1 MKIPIEFIGTEKNPL
16 QPIDDSPLPKFPL
29 KLKFSETERL
39 ALESLQIRANI
50 AGDQAKKL
58 ENVVLKE
65 IGSLSTITAEVK
77 TLNLDELRALI
88 EEVQK
93 AVDQMAAIRI
103 KLLEIIAEYAG
114 LTSSFADKD
123 WKEKLA
129 SNRIDRLR
137 EQLLDEI
144 LQLQKLNESYRASL
158 AYMSSLHLVLYEDAI
173 AYITDNLK
181 YMDSYVK
188 NLTATTKNVLNVTF
202 PPMLLVLANLQDVIE
217 HYECWSTSL
226 AKTSLALLEM
236 YRALY
241 KYTRKQ
247 WLRLISGSYVRRGKN
262 INLNRHCVRVYVSA
276 SMPPLTDCDPPQ
288 FLPMP
293 YPEYRHIDPNEKEC
307 PPCIEKG
314 SSLQALQSL
323 TAENFTLT
331 DVGIRII
338 DSSPDRIF
346 DDDLSV
352 FLNGTK
358 VGELYNVKEP
368 IVNLDI
374 IVPSTGALI
383 EFFVDAKHF
392 DAKKIIGIE
401 LEDGTTIFSGK
412 IVDTTNKRVGSL
424 CFSHYISPVKLNKN
438 IKLNAS
444 TKIVK
449 TALTTNQDLV
459 AQTIINPDQT
469 LPYFFVYTENYIN
482 SSVGAAVAEKDWKT
496 LETWGKDN
504 GLEPVRL
511 TDTRQILSIFNSKIG
526 QTFYYRE

>member
-1 MKIPIEFIGTEKNPL
+1 MKIPIEFIGTDQNVL
-16 QPIDDSPLPKFPL
+16 QPINDSQVPKFPL
-29 KLKFSETERL
+29 QQKFSETERL
-39 ALESLQIRANI
+39 ALESLQIRASI

-58 ENVVLKE
+58 ENVILKE
-65 IGSLSTITAEVK
+65 IGSLSTITAETK

-114 LTSSFADKD
+114 LISSFNDKD

-129 SNRIDRLR
+129 SNRLDRFR
-137 EQLLDEI
+137 EQLLYEI
-144 LQLQKLNESYRASL
+144 FKLQKLNESYHASL
-158 AYMSSLHLVLYEDAI
+158 AYVSSLHLILYEDAI
-173 AYITDNLK
+173 AHITENLED
-181 YMDSYVK
+181 MDAYVK
-188 NLTATTKNVLNVTF
+188 NLTATTKTVLNETF
-202 PPMLLVLANLQDVIE
+202 PPMIYFLAQIQDVIE
-217 HYECWSTSL
+217 HYECWSKSL
-226 AKTSLALLEM
+226 AKSSLALLEM

-276 SMPPLTDCDPPQ
+276 SMPPLTECDPPQ
-288 FLPMP
+288 YLPMP
-293 YPEYRHIDPNEKEC
+293 YPEYRNIEPNEKEC
-307 PPCIEKG
+307 PPCIEKD
-314 SSLQALQSL
+314 SNLQSL
-323 TAENFTLT
+323 QRISAENFTTT

-352 FLNGTK
+352 FLNGAK

-383 EFFVDAKHF
+383 EFFVDAKNF

-412 IVDTTNKRVGSL
+412 IVDTTTKNVGNL
-424 CFSHYISPVKLNKN
+424 CFSHYISPAKLSKN

-449 TALTTNQDLV
+449 TALNLDQDLV
-459 AQTIINPDQT
+459 AQTIISPDQT
-469 LPYFFVYTENYIN
+469 LPYFFVYTKNYIN
-482 SSVGAAVAEKDWKT
+482 SVVGAAVAEKD
-496 LETWGKDN
+496 LEKIKDWGKDR

-526 QTFYYRE
+526 QTFYYKE